1 MELTE
6 FLELV
11 VEKNAS
17 DGFAAVGSAPI
28 LKVNGDLWAAGC
40 GLRIPR
46 TISFWRLSLI
56 HRSGERMA
64 GRRLM

>member
-40 GLRIPR
+40 GFRGPYP
-46 TISFWRLSLI
+46 F
-56 HRSGERMA
+56 GD
-64 GRRLM
+64 